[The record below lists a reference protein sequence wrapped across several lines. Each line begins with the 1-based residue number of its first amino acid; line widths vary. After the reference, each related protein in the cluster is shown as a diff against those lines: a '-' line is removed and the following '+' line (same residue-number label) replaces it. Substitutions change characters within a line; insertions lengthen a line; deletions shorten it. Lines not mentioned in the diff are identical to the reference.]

1 MSRRRRDLVFGLAVI
16 VLFSLP
22 LLPEIIGTRR
32 LVFRDAQVTH
42 WPWRRVAVDSLR
54 SGEVPFINATA
65 SGGEPLLANP
75 NAVLL
80 YPSLLLETVLQPA
93 TAFNLHYLLHI
104 LWAFFGARRLARM
117 LRLAEGPAFLAGV
130 VFAFSGMMLSYGSA
144 FMNSVAAAAWL
155 PWCAAAA
162 LGVSRAR
169 NIRDI
174 LRAAAATGIALG
186 LQLLAG
192 EPALS
197 LLTLLFSGGLA
208 IADVLAAPRA
218 ERQGSIFAFFL
229 GGAAAGLLALAI
241 AAPLLLPLR
250 AVFPLTYRGQH
261 LYSERGFGA
270 AAFLPW
276 RALEWLLP
284 RLGGDPGVLGGGA
297 NWLRSASSEDL
308 VYIWCV
314 TFGVVPLL
322 AILLAALRRPFWN
335 SRSGSLMA
343 GALVTLL
350 FSVGFALPLYR
361 LLFAVGFLRRLR
373 YPIKFYL
380 LTTLCVALLAGLAA
394 ESLGRR
400 RAGRREVIAMAA
412 LVTVFAAIWILAA
425 PGSLLDRSAEPIVR
439 GIANDPAAF
448 LATFRGLV
456 RGDAAIG
463 ALTVLLVALLLRA
476 RGLFP
481 ELGYALGF
489 LTLLFSFGW
498 GLPLFVSAPD
508 KDLARPPALLREVH
522 GPGRLYVSPKLPRF
536 ETRALQP
543 AGGLLRFAKVS
554 RVLVEQL
561 VSATGA
567 PFGARYILEG
577 DPDGSYGFYNRL
589 VGEAA
594 TASAPAERDRLLIL
608 FGARWVLAEEGEDH
622 PLFRSVTGLEV
633 AGRRLM
639 LFEIPH
645 PVPELRW
652 AGRAFRRS
660 SLSGTLELLRSER
673 FDPYRDV
680 ALPGKVN
687 ADPSEPFAAAR
698 VSGDRV
704 TADSAIASIE
714 AAGPGFLVFSRTFFP
729 AWRARLDGQD
739 VRTLIA
745 NARDLAVAVPAGH
758 HRVELAYERAP
769 FRRGIAIQA
778 AAFFVALAAATLGK
792 GKALRQK
799 PQVHKQLEIDVGTAS
814 VERYDA
820 PRVIDRESREDREH
834 PAEWP

>member
-1 MSRRRRDLVFGLAVI
+1 
-16 VLFSLP
+16 
-22 LLPEIIGTRR
+22 
-32 LVFRDAQVTH
+32 
-42 WPWRRVAVDSLR
+42 
-54 SGEVPFINATA
+54 
-65 SGGEPLLANP
+65 
-75 NAVLL
+75 
-80 YPSLLLETVLQPA
+80 
-93 TAFNLHYLLHI
+93 
-104 LWAFFGARRLARM
+104 
-117 LRLAEGPAFLAGV
+117 
-130 VFAFSGMMLSYGSA
+130 
-144 FMNSVAAAAWL
+144 
-155 PWCAAAA
+155 
-162 LGVSRAR
+162 
-169 NIRDI
+169 
-174 LRAAAATGIALG
+174 
-186 LQLLAG
+186 
-192 EPALS
+192 
-197 LLTLLFSGGLA
+197 
-208 IADVLAAPRA
+208 
-218 ERQGSIFAFFL
+218 
-229 GGAAAGLLALAI
+229 
-241 AAPLLLPLR
+241 
-250 AVFPLTYRGQH
+250 
-261 LYSERGFGA
+261 
-270 AAFLPW
+270 
-276 RALEWLLP
+276 
-284 RLGGDPGVLGGGA
+284 
-297 NWLRSASSEDL
+297 
-308 VYIWCV
+308 
-314 TFGVVPLL
+314 
-322 AILLAALRRPFWN
+322 
-335 SRSGSLMA
+335 
-343 GALVTLL
+343 
-350 FSVGFALPLYR
+350 
-361 LLFAVGFLRRLR
+361 
-373 YPIKFYL
+373 
-380 LTTLCVALLAGLAA
+380 
-394 ESLGRR
+394 
-400 RAGRREVIAMAA
+400 
-412 LVTVFAAIWILAA
+412 
-425 PGSLLDRSAEPIVR
+425 
-439 GIANDPAAF
+439 
-448 LATFRGLV
+448 
-456 RGDAAIG
+456 
-463 ALTVLLVALLLRA
+463 
-476 RGLFP
+476 
-481 ELGYALGF
+481 
-489 LTLLFSFGW
+489 
-498 GLPLFVSAPD
+498 VSAPD

-536 ETRALQP
+536 ERRALQP

-639 LFEIPH
+639 LFEITH

-680 ALPGKVN
+680 ALPGKAN

-704 TADSAIASIE
+704 TADYAIASIE

-778 AAFFVALAAATLGK
+778 AAFFVALAAAALGK
-792 GKALRQK
+792 GNALRQK